1 MLAIIIPAVGI
12 SNPLQYSFF
21 FFPLQYSC
29 LESSNDRRAWRAAVL
44 GVAELNPTEWLST
57 PAIFIIVVVLL
68 IIYVASA
75 GLTEGGT
82 VLRVW

>member
-21 FFPLQYSC
+21 FF
-29 LESSNDRRAWRAAVL
+29 
-44 GVAELNPTEWLST
+44 ST
-57 PAIFIIVVVLL
+57 PVFLPGKFQWQKSLAGCSPWGCRVEPNWVTEHTSYFYYCCGAT
-68 IIYVASA
+68 IYVASA